1 MQPSFTLDGITG
13 EAGRLCLLLSTCLL
27 IEISEKIM
35 LVYCSLV
42 SRKLGKT
49 IFFLDYS
56 LLKVDCVATASILQ
70 FIQS

>member
-1 MQPSFTLDGITG
+1 MQPSFTLDSITG
-13 EAGRLCLLLSTCLL
+13 EAGRLCLLLSTFLL

-35 LVYCSLV
+35 LVYCSLI
-42 SRKLGKT
+42 SRKLRKT

-56 LLKVDCVATASILQ
+56 LFKVDCVATARILP